1 LTAPSWFATLRERR
15 VYGGTR
21 VTEKE
26 ARAATLSELEKL
38 LMQSGRLFGA
48 HTPGG
53 PTPTQFMVLRW
64 LAERGPMHMGELADA
79 LDISMAGATG
89 LVDRMVHSRLLE
101 RQRSETDRRLV
112 MVRVTTAGR
121 EALEMVRRR
130 RFEMFRAVT
139 EELSLEDL
147 QHFERILR
155 RIIDVSRQ
163 AGATT

>member
-1 LTAPSWFATLRERR
+1 
-15 VYGGTR
+15 
-21 VTEKE
+21 
-26 ARAATLSELEKL
+26 
-38 LMQSGRLFGA
+38 
-48 HTPGG
+48 
-53 PTPTQFMVLRW
+53 
-64 LAERGPMHMGELADA
+64 
-79 LDISMAGATG
+79 
-89 LVDRMVHSRLLE
+89 MVHSRLLE
-101 RQRSETDRRLV
+101 RQRSDTDRRLV

-130 RFEMFRAVT
+130 RFETFRAVT